1 MNKLA
6 RALAAVSLSAA
17 FSLAAFGQAP
27 AALPDA
33 PVPQPQRQTQPLAQP
48 LPDAPKPQ
56 IPSVPPATKPTGF
69 IPRAIDFFSKRSIV
83 NDSAH
88 MYDFALQQPILQR
101 PGITFSIEGGTLS
114 GNFGNPKLV
123 ADRDMLRSVMG
134 IRPGEPCTLCSTLYP
149 SNGDTNHASGVA
161 FGIRLTFGR

>member
-1 MNKLA
+1 MI
-6 RALAAVSLSAA
+6 SLSAA
-17 FSLAAFGQAP
+17 FSLAAFGQSP
-27 AALPDA
+27 ADLPDA
-33 PVPQPQRQTQPLAQP
+33 PAQPQKQTQPL
-48 LPDAPKPQ
+48 PDVPKPQ
-56 IPSVPPATKPTGF
+56 LPPAPPAEKPTGF